1 MTQSNAC
8 LQYLGRKLKM
18 MGSNALEE
26 SQCEQLLCECMDLRN
41 SVTDF
46 AYGKVSQSPADFL
59 KSIESNKNGPMAK
72 LHLWKSTIGST
83 SPAHFIGSSAC
94 AADFHIW
101 EIVDQILSCAK
112 FHSVYETFATTFPAL
127 LQVRSVCYIYR
138 LLSLCMCCNSSTQ
151 RSPLSRRTASTC
163 PLHWPPCP
171 RTTSWPPSGPPRAA
185 RSSSQVRSAH
195 GGDPRGST
203 RLAGA

>member
-127 LQVRSVCYIYR
+127 LQVHSVCYSC
-138 LLSLCMCCNSSTQ
+138 LLLFYI
-151 RSPLSRRTASTC
+151 
-163 PLHWPPCP
+163 
-171 RTTSWPPSGPPRAA
+171 
-185 RSSSQVRSAH
+185 VRSVVY
-195 GGDPRGST
+195 
-203 RLAGA
+203 